1 MSLDQIHLLPE
12 MAQQAILNGPALDPP
27 PGIMPN
33 FDNPPNGN
41 AIGLAITTVSISIST
56 AALVLAAYVK
66 LYRVRKA
73 HLEDF
78 FGLTVGVCYCVY
90 DTARAGLLI
99 HQWDVR
105 VRDLSPRFYNVHVG
119 ALAYAVAILL
129 FKAAILLQ
137 WLRIFVARGTKG
149 AFYWTCHALIW
160 VNFLFYS
167 SLVVT
172 LCASCKPY
180 RRVWDK
186 TTPGTCS
193 AKQEIIILATAVG
206 NLISDLIIFLLP
218 QRVIWQLHIKVQKKA
233 GLAFIFF
240 MGILGIISASFRV
253 HASVRYL
260 LSSDKT
266 YTLTI
271 VALWGVAE
279 LTCAIL
285 IFCVPSI
292 PKLFRDSG
300 ASNQSSA
307 RFASWIKFT
316 TRGSKIWSSLVK
328 PSSKGNPGLNS
339 LSDSNYGYDMPILP
353 NHSGIA
359 QNSLPQIHDQAMEKV
374 EPPKAGILRTTR
386 ISTTTTDESRNST
399 MEEIPRF
406 QNPWDRHIV

>member
-1 MSLDQIHLLPE
+1 M
-12 MAQQAILNGPALDPP
+12 
-27 PGIMPN
+27 
-33 FDNPPNGN
+33 
-41 AIGLAITTVSISIST
+41 
-56 AALVLAAYVK
+56 
-66 LYRVRKA
+66 
-73 HLEDF
+73 
-78 FGLTVGVCYCVY
+78 
-90 DTARAGLLI
+90 
-99 HQWDVR
+99 
-105 VRDLSPRFYNVHVG
+105 
-119 ALAYAVAILL
+119 
-129 FKAAILLQ
+129 
-137 WLRIFVARGTKG
+137 LR
-149 AFYWTCHALIW
+149 
-160 VNFLFYS
+160 
-167 SLVVT
+167 
-172 LCASCKPY
+172 
-180 RRVWDK
+180 
-186 TTPGTCS
+186 
-193 AKQEIIILATAVG
+193 
-206 NLISDLIIFLLP
+206 
-218 QRVIWQLHIKVQKKA
+218 
-233 GLAFIFF
+233 
-240 MGILGIISASFRV
+240 GIISASFRV